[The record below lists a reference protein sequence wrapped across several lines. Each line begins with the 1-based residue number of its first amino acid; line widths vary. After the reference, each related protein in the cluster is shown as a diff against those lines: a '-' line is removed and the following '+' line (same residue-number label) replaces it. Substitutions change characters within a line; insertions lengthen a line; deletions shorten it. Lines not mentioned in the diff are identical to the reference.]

1 MNNSPTS
8 DKLAIGLSLAC
19 VAHCFLMPSFIILT
33 SGFLFTTIDNEWL
46 HKAILITAV
55 PISLYALILGYQN
68 HKVPSIFFIGLFGL
82 ATLVIAVLLG
92 EAIIGEAG
100 EKTVTFFGSMLV
112 VFAHYRNHQ
121 VCKELECSCHEQKA

>member
-1 MNNSPTS
+1 MNNSSTS
-8 DKLAIGLSLAC
+8 DKLAIVLSLAC

-68 HKVPSIFFIGLFGL
+68 HKVPSIFFIGFFGL